1 MASKDSR
8 AFRSTGSS
16 MTLRKRLVTA
26 CFLAISLPL
35 ASSPVLAQ
43 KKAAT
48 PPAPAT
54 STAPAEKPTPYDDR
68 LARLSEILGSVHYLR
83 TLCGERQSSWRNSM
97 QKLIDSETANEPKRR
112 ERLTAAFNRGYRSF
126 ASVHTTCTPTA
137 RSAEEAY
144 RAEGATLAAEIAA
157 RYGN

>member
-1 MASKDSR
+1 MK
-8 AFRSTGSS
+8 F
-16 MTLRKRLVTA
+16 RKRLASV
-26 CFLAISLPL
+26 CFVALSLSLAVQP
-35 ASSPVLAQ
+35 ALAQ
-43 KKAAT
+43 KKAA
-48 PPAPAT
+48 APAAPT
-54 STAPAEKPTPYDDR
+54 ASTPPAEKPTPYDDR

-83 TLCGERQSSWRNSM
+83 TLCGERQSNWRGSM

-112 ERLTAAFNRGYRSF
+112 EKLTAAFNRGYRSF
-126 ASVHTTCTPTA
+126 ASVHTTCTPAA